1 MRSCARYSQAADD
14 KTIHGHTSESNH
26 TFKKIYQ
33 RTSINC
39 QKIWQAIILL
49 RIGIEI
55 IHTVNVKVTQSC
67 PTFCH
72 PMDYTVC
79 GILQAGILEWV
90 AFPFSRDL
98 SNTGIKPMSP
108 TLEVDSLPAEPQ
120 GKPLSPWSRF
130 KPIPPALEGK
140 LNHWSTS
147 KAPGVQLI
155 WFKEK

>member
-72 PMDYTVC
+72 PMELYSLWDSPGWNTGVGSHSLLREIFPTQGLNAGLLHC
-79 GILQAGILEWV
+79 RQILYQVSHQGSPRILEWV
-90 AFPFSRDL
+90 TYPFSSR
-98 SNTGIKPMSP
+98 SSQPMNRTGSP
-108 TLEVDSLPAEPQ
+108 ALQAYSLPAE
-120 GKPLSPWSRF
+120 L
-130 KPIPPALEGK
+130 
-140 LNHWSTS
+140 
-147 KAPGVQLI
+147 
-155 WFKEK
+155 